1 LPLPLAPAVTVI
13 HDALLAPLQAHP
25 VPAVTVTLPVPPA
38 AGRLCDVGDALNVQ
52 PTPPCVTVIVVP
64 ATVNVPV
71 RLAVVVFA
79 ATV

>member
-1 LPLPLAPAVTVI
+1 VTVI
-13 HDALLAPLQAHP
+13 HDALLAPLQEHP
-25 VPAVTVTLPVPPA
+25 VPAVTVTPPVPPTEV
-38 AGRLCDVGDALNVQ
+38 RLCDVGDALNVQ

-71 RLAVVVFA
+71 RLTVDAFA